1 MLRKST
7 LLLAAVALL
16 CLPAQAQEIALD
28 ALLSSHFDA
37 LGGLDAIKL
46 VQTTKA
52 TGRMTLGP
60 GMETTFTR
68 YAVRPDKVR
77 LEFEFQ
83 GMTGIQAY
91 DGETGWMFM
100 PFAGQTGP
108 EPMPA
113 DLASQMEQES
123 DMDGPLVDYQA
134 KGHQIELMGTE
145 DVEGAPC
152 YKLKVTLNNGDVQY
166 YYIDQEY
173 YLLIKVTGTTSIQ
186 GMEIEFENS
195 FSDYKEVGG
204 LLIPHSMQLL
214 GMQGP
219 GSQGSIIIDSIEMNV
234 EIDDS
239 IFTMP
244 S

>member
-28 ALLSSHFDA
+28 ALLSNHFDA
-37 LGGLDAIKL
+37 LGGLDTIKS

-68 YAVRPDKVR
+68 YSMRPDKVR
-77 LEFEFQ
+77 LEFSFQ

-91 DGETGWMFM
+91 DGETAWMFM
-100 PFAGQTGP
+100 PFAGQAGP

-113 DLASQMEQES
+113 ELASQMKQES
-123 DMDGPLVDYQA
+123 DLDGPLVDYQA

-152 YKLKVTLNNGDVQY
+152 YKLQVTLNNGDVQY
-166 YYIDQEY
+166 YYIDEEY
-173 YLLIKVTGTTSIQ
+173 YLLIKITGTTSMQ
-186 GMEIEFENS
+186 GMEIDFETS

-204 LLIPHSMQLL
+204 QLIPHSIQLS

-219 GSQGSIIIDSIEMNV
+219 GSQGSIILELIEVNV